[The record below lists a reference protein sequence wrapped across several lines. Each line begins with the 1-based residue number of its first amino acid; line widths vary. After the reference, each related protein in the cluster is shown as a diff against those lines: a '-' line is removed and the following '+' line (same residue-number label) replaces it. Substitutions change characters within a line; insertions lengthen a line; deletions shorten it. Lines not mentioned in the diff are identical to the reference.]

1 MKKMT
6 TEERV
11 LFDELYRSDER
22 KVEILHSLGKLGSM
36 MTLTF
41 LLPFALE
48 KREEVRKAALAA
60 VHQITTR
67 LRKQDFI
74 SLDQY
79 LRRLTPYSNRN
90 QLAAWHELLPEDIR
104 AFSIND
110 ESDLNFIGICSFHR
124 NGYVRE
130 AAIEVLLKQV
140 TGAELPFLLI
150 RLNDWQPKIR
160 YLAFK
165 ACKLRF
171 RPNYVKHF
179 LESIFLLKHLSA
191 YYNREKFSDF
201 LEEIDAM
208 FRHPNNRDVLRSGFH
223 SKDPVVRRFCFD
235 LAINLLDIDPD
246 EVIAEA
252 LIQKDALIRLQT
264 VRHMCKQDENER
276 LRKWLGRIRRDVFP
290 SIRQL
295 ALQAYVDRFPE
306 ESTDALLAGL
316 LDGHKSIREMARFYL
331 KDKNINFAAFYRA
344 KLVDTEEHVIPIA
357 IVGVG
362 ETGVRADDQWMLPF
376 LRHENERIQRAAV
389 KALAMLNPEDHIEI
403 FIRALQADKRSASR
417 EARQILAD
425 RVELRHTDMLWEML
439 EKDVCLHVKK
449 NILFLFSKINKAD
462 SISLLLRACV
472 VEEKEIRDDA
482 ILYVEHWL
490 YGYNRRFYL
499 RLKDEQREKIIHILE
514 AVRKF
519 LPEDIAESVE
529 SLLAKK

>member
-6 TEERV
+6 MEEQV

-90 QLAAWHELLPEDIR
+90 QSSAWHELLPEDIR
-104 AFSIND
+104 NFSIND
-110 ESDLNFIGICSFHR
+110 ESDLHFIGICSFHR

-179 LESIFLLKHLSA
+179 LESVFLLKHLSA
-191 YYNREKFSDF
+191 YYNRERFSDF

-276 LRKWLGRIRRDVFP
+276 LRKWLDRIRHDVFP

-331 KDKNINFAAFYRA
+331 KDKNINFAAFYRE
-344 KLVDTEEHVIPIA
+344 KLVDTEEQVIPIA

-362 ETGVRADDQWMLPF
+362 ETGVRADDQWILPF

-389 KALAMLNPEDHIEI
+389 KALAMLNPEDHIEV
-403 FIRALQADKRSASR
+403 FIRALQTNKRSASR
-417 EARQILAD
+417 EVRQILAD
-425 RVELRHTDMLWEML
+425 RVELRHADMLWKIL
-439 EKDVCLHVKK
+439 EKDVGLHVKK
-449 NILFLFSKINKAD
+449 NILFLFSKMNKAD

-472 VEEKEIRDDA
+472 VQEKEIRDDA

-499 RLKDEQREKIIHILE
+499 RLKDEQREKISHILE

>member
-1 MKKMT
+1 MKQMT
-6 TEERV
+6 TEEQE
-11 LFDELYRSDER
+11 LLGELYKSDDR
-22 KVEILHSLGKLGSM
+22 KVEILHSLARKGSM
-36 MTLTF
+36 ITLTF

-48 KREEVRKAALAA
+48 EREEIRKAALAA
-60 VHQITTR
+60 VHQITSR
-67 LRKQDFI
+67 LRKQDLI
-74 SLDQY
+74 GLDQY
-79 LRRLTPYSNRN
+79 IRRLTPYSNRN

-110 ESDLNFIGICSFHR
+110 EADLCFIGICSFHR

-130 AAIEVLLKQV
+130 AAIELLLKQI
-140 TGAELPFLLI
+140 TGAEIPFLLI

-171 RPNYVKHF
+171 RPDYVKHF
-179 LESIFLLKHLSA
+179 IESIFLLKHLSA
-191 YYNREKFSDF
+191 YYNREKFTDF

-208 FRHPNNRDVLRSGFH
+208 FRHPDNRDVLRSGFH
-223 SKDPVVRRFCFD
+223 SKDLVVRRFCFD
-235 LAINLLDIDPD
+235 LAISLHDIDPD

-264 VRHMCKQDENER
+264 VRYLCKQDENDR
-276 LRKWLGRIRRDVFP
+276 LRRWLDRIQRDVFP

-306 ESTDALLAGL
+306 VSTDVLLAAL

-331 KDKNINFAAFYRA
+331 REKKIDFAAYYRE
-344 KLVDTEEHVIPIA
+344 KLVGTEEQVIPIA

-362 ETGVRADDQWMLPF
+362 EPGVKADDQWILPF

-389 KALAMLNPEDHIEI
+389 KALAMLNPEDHIEV
-403 FIRALQADKRSASR
+403 FIRALQTNKRSASR
-417 EARQILAD
+417 EAKQILVD
-425 RVELRHTDMLWEML
+425 RVELRHAGMLWEML
-439 EKDVCLHVKK
+439 EKDVGIHVKK
-449 NILFLFSKINKAD
+449 NILFLFSKMNKAD
-462 SISLLLRACV
+462 SIPLLLRACV
-472 VEEKEIRDDA
+472 VQEKEIRDEA

-499 RLKDEQREKIIHILE
+499 RLKDEQRENISYILE
-514 AVRKF
+514 EVREF